1 MAIEIVKLV
10 SISDF
15 GVNVNIIMVI
25 KLEFIGNLVFT
36 FKHFT

>member
-15 GVNVNIIMVI
+15 GVNVNILMVI
-25 KLEFIGNLVFT
+25 KQFSLVYW
-36 FKHFT
+36 